1 MLRHH
6 DSDGRLSIMTTVA
19 DIEKA
24 IEHLPLSQVEELARW
39 LDGYRSRRCSPTDV
53 ESWLTQ
59 ARGAAQSGVTTAD
72 VMALTRPKHL

>member
-6 DSDGRLSIMTTVA
+6 HSDGKLDVMTTVA
-19 DIEKA
+19 EIEKA

-39 LDGYRSRRCSPTDV
+39 LDGYRSRRCSPTHV
-53 ESWLTQ
+53 ESWLAL

-72 VMALTRPKHL
+72 VMALTRGEE